1 MTENDAEN
9 ELANWKAPQCPFTI
23 EYSLRALDDIR
34 LAVMDA
40 FFSLPRGGAE
50 IGGILL
56 GQRLRRRVVI
66 DDYLPLDCEHASG
79 PSFVLSQRDRDA
91 LVELLAS
98 VERDPD
104 GLTPVGW
111 YHSHTRSEIFLS
123 EADLALHER
132 YFPEPWQVALVL
144 KPHTFQPTRAGFFFR
159 EKDGRI
165 HGTDTYQEFVLEPL
179 PLRPVPAGVAPA
191 TESAPSPR
199 FPRGP
204 DPRGPVITVVAE
216 AAPEGPAPG
225 PGGTPE
231 PAPEAS
237 APQTAD
243 LPIPSFL
250 APPAGPKSHRFL
262 VAALVIAVCLAAVAT
277 GYQTRDLWLPRLTA
291 VVWSAPQPPLF
302 IALKAVDNDGQLQI
316 QWDGNSPIVR
326 RATDAILEIDDGPVR
341 QEIQLDAQ
349 HLHAGTIAYGRQ
361 GGRVDVKLAI
371 QLSGGQLAHG
381 AASYLGRPPERK
393 PPPED
398 PEIRRQRDELAQ
410 QAAKLK
416 ADLAA
421 DVARTKKLEKSLS
434 EVQNVLQD
442 QQRKRLDNQ
451 SPER

>member
-9 ELANWKAPQCPFTI
+9 EVADWKAPQCPFTI

-56 GQRLRRRVVI
+56 GQRLRRRLVI

-91 LVELLAS
+91 LAELLAS
-98 VERDPD
+98 AERDPD
-104 GLTPVGW
+104 GLRPVGW

-132 YFPEPWQVALVL
+132 FFPEPWQVALVL
-144 KPHTFQPTRAGFFFR
+144 KPHTFNPTRAGFFFR
-159 EKDGRI
+159 EKDGKI
-165 HGTDTYQEFVLEPL
+165 HGTATYQEFVLEPL
-179 PLRPVPAGVAPA
+179 PVRPVPAGVAPA
-191 TESAPSPR
+191 RESASSPR
-199 FPRGP
+199 LPRGP
-204 DPRGPVITVVAE
+204 DLRGPVITVVAE
-216 AAPEGPAPG
+216 AAPQQPAPG

-250 APPAGPKSHRFL
+250 APPAEPKSHRFL
-262 VAALVIAVCLAAVAT
+262 VAALAIVVCLAAVAA
-277 GYQTRDLWLPRLTA
+277 GYQTRDHWLPRLTTA
-291 VVWSAPQPPLF
+291 IWPAPPLF
-302 IALKAVDNDGQLQI
+302 IGLNTSDSDGQLQI
-316 QWDGNSPIVR
+316 QWDANSTMVR

-341 QEIQLDAQ
+341 QEIQLDAR
-349 HLHAGTIAYGRQ
+349 HLQAGTITYSRQ
-361 GGRVDVKLAI
+361 GARVDVKLAI
-371 QLSGGQLAHG
+371 LLPHGQRARG
-381 AASYLGRPPERK
+381 AASFLGRPPERK

-410 QAAKLK
+410 EAAKLK
-416 ADLAA
+416 SDLAA
-421 DVARTKKLEKSLS
+421 DEARTRKLAKSLDD
-434 EVQNVLQD
+434 VKKVLQD

-451 SPER
+451 NPAR

>member
-91 LVELLAS
+91 LMELLAS

-123 EADLALHER
+123 EADLAIYER

-191 TESAPSPR
+191 PESAPSPR
-199 FPRGP
+199 FPHGP

-216 AAPEGPAPG
+216 AAPQGARAGPSGHPG
-225 PGGTPE
+225 AGSGGIRAANRRSAHPQFPGAARRTEVPQVSGGCPGDRRLPGGC
-231 PAPEAS
+231 
-237 APQTAD
+237 
-243 LPIPSFL
+243 
-250 APPAGPKSHRFL
+250 GG
-262 VAALVIAVCLAAVAT
+262 
-277 GYQTRDLWLPRLTA
+277 GYLTRDLWLPRLTA
-291 VVWSAPQPPLF
+291 VVWSAPRPPLF

-349 HLHAGTIAYGRQ
+349 HLNAGTITYGRQ

-434 EVQNVLQD
+434 EVQKVLQD
-442 QQRKRLDNQ
+442 QQRKRLENQ